1 MDLFQRII
9 TINMKVEKNVL
20 TPLSSYRRSQCKA
33 RISKF
38 ILKTSEK
45 EKMRK
50 THWCSH
56 VTLQDPH
63 QQEIIVN
70 FQVESYKDF

>member
-38 ILKTSEK
+38 I
-45 EKMRK
+45 
-50 THWCSH
+50 
-56 VTLQDPH
+56 
-63 QQEIIVN
+63 
-70 FQVESYKDF
+70 